1 MPTST
6 DLPPLNPEFQAFVTT
21 TEIPSPA
28 RCRSRFDRVK
38 EVTVQDLLE
47 FIYTKEAAIVALLP
61 TTTGLE
67 AEAYQLFFRNC
78 VSEGQTVYRLAGEL
92 IDKAMKDE
100 KRSSDQP
107 DSTPSPGM
115 A

>member
-6 DLPPLNPEFQAFVTT
+6 DLPPLNPEFQSTT
-21 TEIPSPA
+21 GIPSLV
-28 RCRSRFDRVK
+28 RYRSRFDRLK

-47 FIYTKEAAIVALLP
+47 FIGGKEAAIVALLP
-61 TTTGLE
+61 TATGLE
-67 AEAYQLFFRNC
+67 AEAYQLLFRNC
-78 VSEGQTVYRLAGEL
+78 ASEGQTVYRLAGEL
-92 IDKAMKDE
+92 IDQAMKDE